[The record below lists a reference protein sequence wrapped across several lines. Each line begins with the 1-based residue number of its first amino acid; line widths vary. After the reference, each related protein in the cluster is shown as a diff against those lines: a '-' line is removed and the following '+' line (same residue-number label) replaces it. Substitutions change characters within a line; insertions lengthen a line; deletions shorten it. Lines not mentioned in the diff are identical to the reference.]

1 MESKS
6 TIISSFAMLMLI
18 ISITGCAVVM
28 PTIRAEYP
36 QETSIS
42 DITAAAALA
51 LQNHE
56 FSIATVNDNIG
67 VVTTNWKDVK
77 PTSQKVFEAFSSRR
91 SSWRMMITVAIDKQ
105 TKQINIKPIKQI
117 NSGYGSWDNA
127 KLGAD
132 EKNMLTEILKEILT
146 AINAE
151 AAPITWEPPEQAPKP
166 AKPEPVETF
175 SEDGF

>member
-1 MESKS
+1 MKGKS
-6 TIISSFAMLMLI
+6 TIIFSFAILMLI
-18 ISITGCAVVM
+18 VSIIGCAVIM

-105 TKQINIKPIKQI
+105 TKQINLKPIKQI

-127 KLGAD
+127 KLGED
-132 EKNMLTEILKEILT
+132 EKNMLNEILKEILT
-146 AINAE
+146 AINAPTT
-151 AAPITWEPPEQAPKP
+151 PITWEPPQQEPKP
-166 AKPEPVETF
+166 PKPESTETF
-175 SEDGF
+175 SEE